1 MANNLEA
8 LEDWAGV
15 LLSKLEPAARSKL
28 ARSLA
33 QKLRRS
39 QQQRVKQQRNPD
51 GGSYAARKPRDLKG
65 KNGRIK
71 RQAKMFQKL
80 PKASYLKAKGDGQ
93 SITVSLTG
101 RVARIARVHQYGL
114 KDRAEADAPEV
125 RYEQRE
131 VLGFAEDDLN
141 LIRYELMNYLHK
153 NS

>member
-1 MANNLEA
+1 MANDLDA

-15 LLSKLEPAARSKL
+15 LLNKLEPAARSKL

-51 GGSYAARKPRDLKG
+51 GSPYAARKPRDLKG

-71 RQAKMFQKL
+71 RQAKMFQKM
-80 PKASYLKAKGDGQ
+80 PKASYMKAKGDGQ
-93 SITVSLTG
+93 SITVGFTG

-114 KDRAEADAPEV
+114 KDRAEANAPQV
-125 RYEQRE
+125 RYQQRE
-131 VLGFAEDDLN
+131 VLGFKAMDLEV
-141 LIRYELMNYLHK
+141 IRDGLLAHLK
-153 NS
+153 T

>member
-1 MANNLEA
+1 MANSLEA

-39 QQQRVKQQRNPD
+39 QQQRIKQQHNPD
-51 GGSYAARKPRDLKG
+51 GSPYSARKPRELRG
-65 KNGRIK
+65 KQGRVK

-80 PKASYLKAKGDGQ
+80 PKTSYLKAKGDGQ
-93 SITVSLTG
+93 AITVGFTG

-114 KDRAEADAPEV
+114 KDRAEANAPEV
-125 RYEQRE
+125 RYKQRE
-131 VLGFAEDDLN
+131 VLGFTESDLD
-141 LIRYELMNYLHK
+141 LIRDELLL
-153 NS
+153 SLT

>member
-1 MANNLEA
+1 MANDLDA

-51 GGSYAARKPRDLKG
+51 GSPYAARKPRDLKT
-65 KNGRIK
+65 KKGRIK

-80 PKASYLKAKGDGQ
+80 PSASYLKTKGDGQ
-93 SITVSLTG
+93 SITVGFAG
-101 RVARIARVHQYGL
+101 RVARLARVHQCGL

-125 RYEQRE
+125 KYEQRE
-131 VLGFAEDDLN
+131 VLGYTQADLET
-141 LIRYELMNYLHK
+141 IRTGALSHLNF
-153 NS
+153 

>member
-1 MANNLEA
+1 MANDLDA

-15 LLSKLEPAARSKL
+15 LLNKLEPAARSKL

-51 GGSYAARKPRDLKG
+51 GSPYAARKPRDLKG
-65 KNGRIK
+65 KKGRIK

-80 PKASYLKAKGDGQ
+80 PKASYLKAKGDRQ
-93 SITVSLTG
+93 SIAVGFTG
-101 RVARIARVHQYGL
+101 RVARIARVHQFGL
-114 KDRAEADAPEV
+114 KDRAETNAPEV

-131 VLGFAEDDLN
+131 VLGFTEADLES
-141 LIRYELMNYLHK
+141 IRGLLLTYLT
-153 NS
+153 N

>member
-1 MANNLEA
+1 MANDLDA

-15 LLSKLEPAARSKL
+15 LLNKLEPAARSKL

-39 QQQRVKQQRNPD
+39 QQQRVKEQCNPD
-51 GGSYAARKPRDLKG
+51 SSPYAARKPRDLKG
-65 KNGRIK
+65 KKGRIK

-80 PKASYLKAKGDGQ
+80 PKASYMKAKGDAQ
-93 SITVSLTG
+93 SITVGFTG

-114 KDRAEADAPEV
+114 KDRAEASAPEV

-131 VLGFAEDDLN
+131 VLGLTKDDRQ
-141 LIRYELMNYLHK
+141 LIQKGLVEFLTTVK
-153 NS
+153 

>member
-1 MANNLEA
+1 MASNLEA

-51 GGSYAARKPRDLKG
+51 GSPYSARKPRDLKG
-65 KNGRIK
+65 KKGRIK

-80 PKASYLKAKGDGQ
+80 PKASYMKAKGDGQ
-93 SITVSLTG
+93 SITVGFTG

-114 KDRAEADAPEV
+114 KDRAEANAPEV
-125 RYEQRE
+125 RYKERE
-131 VLGFAEDDLN
+131 VLGYTPLDYGS
-141 LIRYELMNYLHK
+141 IRDVLLRYLV
-153 NS
+153 

>member
-8 LEDWAGV
+8 LEDWAGE

-51 GGSYAARKPRDLKG
+51 GSPYAARKPRDLKG
-65 KNGRIK
+65 KKGRIK

-80 PKASYLKAKGDGQ
+80 PKASYMKAKGDGQ
-93 SITVSLTG
+93 SITIGFTG

-114 KDRAEADAPEV
+114 KDRAEANAPEV
-125 RYEQRE
+125 RYQRRE
-131 VLGFAEDDLN
+131 VLGVSEVDIN
-141 LIRYELMNYLHK
+141 LIRDGLLSFLH
-153 NS
+153 S

>member
-1 MANNLEA
+1 MANDLEA

-15 LLSKLEPAARSKL
+15 LLSKLEPTARSKL

-51 GGSYAARKPRDLKG
+51 GSPYTARKPRDLKG
-65 KNGRIK
+65 KKGRIK
-71 RQAKMFQKL
+71 RRAKMFQKL
-80 PKASYLKAKGDGQ
+80 PKASYMKAKGDGQ
-93 SITVSLTG
+93 SITIGFTG

-114 KDRAEADAPEV
+114 KDRAEANAPAV

-131 VLGFAEDDLN
+131 VLGFTKADLKF
-141 LIRYELMNYLHK
+141 IRDRLLSYCSE
-153 NS
+153 